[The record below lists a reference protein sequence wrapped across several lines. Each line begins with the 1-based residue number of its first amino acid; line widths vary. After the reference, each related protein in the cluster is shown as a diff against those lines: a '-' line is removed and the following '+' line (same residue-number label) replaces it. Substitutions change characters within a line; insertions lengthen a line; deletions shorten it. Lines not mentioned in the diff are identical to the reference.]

1 MGKLKDVIFEIEQEI
16 LNSDNSV
23 SLEDIADKHGVTVE
37 FVEQV
42 FEVLDE
48 EVKGI
53 LTKVEPWAEDF

>member
-1 MGKLKDVIFEIEQEI
+1 MGKLKNVIFEIEQEI

-48 EVKGI
+48 EVKEI
-53 LTKVEPWAEDF
+53 LTKGIER

>member
-1 MGKLKDVIFEIEQEI
+1 MGKLKDIIFEIEQEI

-53 LTKVEPWAEDF
+53 LTKGIER

>member
-53 LTKVEPWAEDF
+53 LTKGIER

>member
-37 FVEQV
+37 FVKQV

-48 EVKGI
+48 DVKEI
-53 LTKVEPWAEDF
+53 LTKGIER

>member
-53 LTKVEPWAEDF
+53 LTKVESWAEDF

>member
-48 EVKGI
+48 EVKEI
-53 LTKVEPWAEDF
+53 LTKGIER

>member
-1 MGKLKDVIFEIEQEI
+1 MGKLKDVIFEIEQDLIE
-16 LNSDNSV
+16 SGYVV

-53 LTKVEPWAEDF
+53 LTKGIER

>member
-16 LNSDNSV
+16 LNSAFSV
-23 SLEDIADKHGVTVE
+23 YLEDIADKHGVTVE

-53 LTKVEPWAEDF
+53 LTKGIER

>member
-16 LNSDNSV
+16 LNSDNPV

-53 LTKVEPWAEDF
+53 LTKGIER

>member
-53 LTKVEPWAEDF
+53 LTKGIKR

>member
-1 MGKLKDVIFEIEQEI
+1 MSKLKDVIFEIEQEI
-16 LNSDNSV
+16 LNSDNSA
-23 SLEDIADKHGVTVE
+23 SLEDIADKHGVTAG

-53 LTKVEPWAEDF
+53 LTKGIER